1 MNNDYTWMVQR
12 VMDHITQLDYSA
24 ATQSVYRRCF
34 NRFGNYL
41 SGKATDYSPEE
52 TKVWLSS
59 GDVSKANFNIFTAAI
74 NKLNDL
80 FLYGEIHDFH
90 YSPAKTIPGKL
101 CPKFQHLLNEI
112 KDSLSDKADDTVRA
126 HSWEIASILLSFQ
139 NQGIC
144 SIVDIRYEH
153 LLDTFFGSMNRS
165 YYSRCGFHQNLR
177 LLLQFSYDKG
187 LVPFGFT
194 LFVDAMISR
203 NGYYWN
209 SVSKEQIEELKSL
222 QPDTALSMDAYL
234 EIRNTVYQEHCQQN
248 YSVTAKNGVRRI
260 TNLFYLF
267 MDMND
272 LRYYPRVS
280 DVWLGSLKQTL
291 DGVEYKHVRRILS
304 LLEKQFGHVS
314 FSLNS
319 SFSFRETMY
328 KRLPDWCRPQVDSF
342 LEMKKNEGW
351 AASTLNM
358 YRSSV
363 CRFCFGIHELGIRSF
378 HSLDAKIIKQF
389 NLNDTHRTPEGK
401 NAYNSRIRY
410 FLEYLGETHS
420 TDNPFL
426 FLSLPSICAARE
438 TLVVTLT
445 EEEQETLRKIFQK
458 DDATVS
464 LREKAMIQLG
474 LYMGIRGIDIVNLT
488 IDNVDWE
495 RASIRV
501 LQEKTGYEVNLP
513 MPAHVANAVYRY
525 IMKERPDSSDRSIF
539 IREKAPFNR
548 IGKGA
553 CLRALGNA
561 LPDRKV
567 AGSGFHVTRKT
578 YATNLLKN
586 DVSAQNVA
594 ETLGH
599 HGLGSVHKYLSLE
612 EEGMRQCCLSLS
624 DKGLLLEG
632 GFCHE

>member
-1 MNNDYTWMVQR
+1 MNNDYAQMTQR
-12 VMDHITQLDYSA
+12 VIDYISQLDCSS
-24 ATQSVYRRCF
+24 ATQSMYRRCF
-34 NRFGNYL
+34 TSLGDYL
-41 SGKATDYSPEE
+41 SERRIDYSPEVS
-52 TKVWLSS
+52 KVWLSS
-59 GDVSKANFNIFTAAI
+59 SDVNKANFNIFIAAI

-80 FLYGEIHDFH
+80 FLYGEIRNYH
-90 YSPAKTIPGKL
+90 YDPAKTIPGKL
-101 CPKFQHLLNEI
+101 CPEFQRLLFEI
-112 KDSLSDKADDTVRA
+112 KNNISDKADDTIQA

-139 NQGIC
+139 NRGIC
-144 SIVDIRYEH
+144 SIADIRYEH
-153 LLDTFFGSMNRS
+153 LLDAFFDSKGKS
-165 YYSRCGFHQNLR
+165 YYSRCGFNQNLR

-194 LFVDAMISR
+194 LFVNAMVSR
-203 NGYYWN
+203 KGYYWN
-209 SVSKEQIEELKSL
+209 CVSKEKIDELKSL
-222 QPDTALSMDAYL
+222 QPDTALSMKAYL
-234 EIRNTVYQEHCQQN
+234 EVRNRVYQEHCQKS
-248 YSVTAKNGVRRI
+248 YSVTAKNGILRI

-272 LRYYPRVS
+272 LRYYPCVS
-280 DVWLGSLKQTL
+280 NVWIDSLKQTL
-291 DGVEYKHVRRILS
+291 DSVEYKHVRRVLS
-304 LLEKQFGHVS
+304 LLEKQFEFVS
-314 FSLNS
+314 FPLISN
-319 SFSFRETMY
+319 FVFKDTMY
-328 KRLPDWCRPQVDSF
+328 KRLPEWCRPQVDSF
-342 LEMKKNEGW
+342 LDMKKNEGW
-351 AASTLNM
+351 ASSTLAM

-363 CRFCFGIHELGIRSF
+363 CRFCLSVHELGIRSF
-378 HSLDAKIIKQF
+378 RSLEAKTIKQF

-401 NAYNSRIRY
+401 NAYNSRIRH
-410 FLEYLGETHS
+410 FLEYLGETHA

-458 DDATVS
+458 NDTAVS

-501 LQEKTGYEVNLP
+501 LQEKTGYEINLP
-513 MPAHVANAVYRY
+513 MPSYVANAIYRY
-525 IMKERPDSSDRSIF
+525 IMKERPVSSDRNIF
-539 IREKAPFNR
+539 IREKAPFSR

-594 ETLGH
+594 EALGH
-599 HGLGSVHKYLSLE
+599 RGLDSVHKYLSLE
-612 EEGMRQCCLSLS
+612 EAGMRQCCLNLS
-624 DKGLLLEG
+624 DKALLLEG